1 MKTLQTLAVLFLGA
15 LAGCAAVMSV
25 GSDYDQSTD
34 FSGYH
39 SFAWEMPEP
48 VSTGDPRLDDNP
60 FFDSRV
66 RAAVEKQ
73 LAGKG
78 IEPAAGGSPDL
89 LMHYHMFVEHRE
101 RLDIYRMDKE
111 IDEPHGYS
119 IFDKPMEMRVN
130 PYDEGTLLIDA
141 ADASDKHIIWR
152 GWAKLDVTD
161 VLDNRDQLDKRIQ
174 QAVAK
179 IIKRFPAG

>member
-1 MKTLQTLAVLFLGA
+1 MNIVKTLAALLFAA

-25 GSDYDQSTD
+25 GSDYDQGTD

-39 SFAWEMPEP
+39 TYAWEMPEP
-48 VSTGDPRLDDNP
+48 ASTGDPRLDDNP

-66 RAAVEKQ
+66 RTAVEKQ
-73 LAGKG
+73 LAEKG
-78 IEPAAGGSPDL
+78 IQPGGDSPDL

-101 RLDIYRMDKE
+101 RLDMYRLDKE
-111 IDEPHGYS
+111 IDEPRGYS
-119 IFDKPMEMRVN
+119 IFDKPVEMRVN

-141 ADASDKHIIWR
+141 ADARDKHIIWR
-152 GWAKLDVTD
+152 GWARLDVTD
-161 VLDNRDQLDKRIQ
+161 VLDNRDELDKRIRK
-174 QAVAK
+174 AVAR

>member
-1 MKTLQTLAVLFLGA
+1 MKPLHLFSMLIFAA

-25 GSDYDQSTD
+25 GSDFDQDTD
-34 FSGYH
+34 FSGYRT
-39 SFAWEMPEP
+39 FAWEMTEP

-66 RAAVEKQ
+66 RAAVEKE
-73 LAGKG
+73 LAGKD
-78 IEPAAGGSPDL
+78 IEPAAGGNPDL

-101 RLDIYRMDKE
+101 RLDIYRLDKE

-119 IFDKPMEMRVN
+119 IFEKPVEMRVN

-141 ADASDKHIIWR
+141 ADAGTRHIIWR

-161 VLDNRDQLDKRIQ
+161 VLDSRKQLDKRIQ
-174 QAVAK
+174 EAVAR
-179 IIKRFPAG
+179 IIKRFPTG